1 MKASSTVA
9 DTRQSPRV
17 PHLLLVFHESVI
29 HGEIPPLRDLSF
41 SCGRDTY
48 MGNDAH
54 MTQGRTGE
62 HYQPRWAQRALC
74 PNVLWREI
82 PTCSEEQDSGVQKG
96 EVGSSMLSPS
106 TSTPHCAVLGRIPDI
121 LHASPA
127 LLERHNSYDEICVI
141 DEKTETHGKPCH
153 QATISLIESKKA
165 VG

>member
-62 HYQPRWAQRALC
+62 HYQPRWAQRELC

-82 PTCSEEQDSGVQKG
+82 PTCSEEQDSGVL
-96 EVGSSMLSPS
+96 LSGVEGLPHYVM
-106 TSTPHCAVLGRIPDI
+106 TPKSRLDI
-121 LHASPA
+121 M
-127 LLERHNSYDEICVI
+127 
-141 DEKTETHGKPCH
+141 
-153 QATISLIESKKA
+153 
-165 VG
+165 